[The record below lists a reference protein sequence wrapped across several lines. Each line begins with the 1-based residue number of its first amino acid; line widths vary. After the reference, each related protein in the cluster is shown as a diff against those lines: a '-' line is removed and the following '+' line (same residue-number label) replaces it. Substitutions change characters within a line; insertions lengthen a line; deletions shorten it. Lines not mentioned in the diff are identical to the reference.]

1 LQNELT
7 SQTYLHQLIRELN
20 LDQDPEITKQAAK
33 MRDENPSFTL
43 DDLKLSLLV
52 NGLREQISVSSVG
65 ADQIELMVE
74 SGDPVIAR
82 DMVTTLTQILEQ
94 EKTKY
99 EMERILDNQSFADLQ
114 LEKIE
119 YNYQQM
125 IDSLTSAQSRMTQ
138 LSLPENISSE
148 SNRREILSDI
158 DNTKLEINDLTNERR
173 RLLNELKSLD
183 LDRLRLKYDDTIVN
197 VRVKSMNR
205 LSDILSLWRP
215 MPGMHRT

>member
-1 LQNELT
+1 MRKTREKTINVRDILSIAMKRKWLVILPLIIVTCFSYGATYLLKPKYESSTIIWIDRPSNVSRELASILGREQNNRESGDERRRKLRALQNELT

-82 DMVTTLTQILEQ
+82 DMVTTLTQ
-94 EKTKY
+94 TKH
-99 EMERILDNQSFADLQ
+99 
-114 LEKIE
+114 K
-119 YNYQQM
+119 
-125 IDSLTSAQSRMTQ
+125 
-138 LSLPENISSE
+138 SE
-148 SNRREILSDI
+148 T
-158 DNTKLEINDLTNERR
+158 NTYR
-173 RLLNELKSLD
+173 
-183 LDRLRLKYDDTIVN
+183 
-197 VRVKSMNR
+197 
-205 LSDILSLWRP
+205 
-215 MPGMHRT
+215 